1 MLFFCTPTTNFLC
14 LLPLISDMEP
24 GLSSEARIPKGKAG
38 AATKAPAAAEGA
50 ADARLPRLDPFLLK
64 DIFIVEEVGGP

>member
-1 MLFFCTPTTNFLC
+1 
-14 LLPLISDMEP
+14 MEP

-50 ADARLPRLDPFLLK
+50 AADARLPRLDPFLLK